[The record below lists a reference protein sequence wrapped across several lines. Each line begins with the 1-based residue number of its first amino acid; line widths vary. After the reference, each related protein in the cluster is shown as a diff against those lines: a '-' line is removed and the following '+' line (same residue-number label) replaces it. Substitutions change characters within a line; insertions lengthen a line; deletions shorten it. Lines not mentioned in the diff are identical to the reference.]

1 MATITGTIKVNVS
14 HGEFAGVYTGDF
26 SYDDTHLTKVGEE
39 SMNIN
44 GENANLPGSFNFR
57 FLDFATGLT
66 AVTYTARDI
75 DEFPD
80 HPVLLFEKGIPTKF
94 GLQVFS
100 ASIYQGFGFLDPK
113 LFRFGLRNG
122 IGGEGLVTL
131 ETNEP
136 TPVLEN
142 FSPFT
147 SLLAFFGLGA
157 AHLWSLWASELDFPT
172 IFLA

>member
-14 HGEFAGVYTGDF
+14 DGEFAGVYTGDF

-44 GENANLPGSFNFR
+44 GENANLPGLLSFNFR

-66 AVTYTARDI
+66 AVTYTARDV

-80 HPVLLFEKGIPTKF
+80 NPVLIFDNGIPTAF
-94 GLQVFS
+94 GLQVFT
-100 ASIYQGFGFLDPK
+100 ASMYEGLGFLYPK

-122 IGGEGLVTL
+122 IGAEGLVTL
-131 ETNEP
+131 EINEP
-136 TPVLEN
+136 TLIPYN
-142 FSPFT
+142 SSPFT
-147 SLLAFFGLGA
+147 SLLAFFGLGRVP
-157 AHLWSLWASELDFPT
+157 LSIKSKKPKK
-172 IFLA
+172 

>member
-14 HGEFAGVYTGDF
+14 DGEFAGVYTGDF

-44 GENANLPGSFNFR
+44 GENANLPGLLSFNFR

-66 AVTYTARDI
+66 AVTYTARDV

-80 HPVLLFEKGIPTKF
+80 NPVLIFDNGIPTAF
-94 GLQVFS
+94 GLQVFT
-100 ASIYQGFGFLDPK
+100 ASMYEGLGFLYHK

-122 IGGEGLVTL
+122 IGAEGLVTL
-131 ETNEP
+131 EINEP
-136 TPVLEN
+136 TLIPYN
-142 FSPFT
+142 SSPFT
-147 SLLAFFGLGA
+147 SLLAFFGLGRVP
-157 AHLWSLWASELDFPT
+157 LSIKSKKPKK
-172 IFLA
+172 